1 MMSGNTLLW
10 LATFALAF
18 ALPRSAAHPL
28 ALFPYIAFVAW
39 HIVQNIRRRQFCVEL
54 AVAAILLVGAT
65 VQAIIAILRQGT
77 AGAC

>member
-1 MMSGNTLLW
+1 MKGSTLLW
-10 LATFALAF
+10 LAAFAFAF

-39 HIVQNIRRRQFCVEL
+39 HIVLNIRRRQLCVEL
-54 AVAAILLVGAT
+54 AVAAILLVAAT
-65 VQAIIAILRQGT
+65 VQAIIAICGQGT

>member
-1 MMSGNTLLW
+1 MKGSTLLW
-10 LATFALAF
+10 LAAFACAF

-39 HIVQNIRRRQFCVEL
+39 HIVLNIRRRQLCVEL
-54 AVAAILLVGAT
+54 AVAAILLVAAT
-65 VQAIIAILRQGT
+65 VQAIIAICGQGT